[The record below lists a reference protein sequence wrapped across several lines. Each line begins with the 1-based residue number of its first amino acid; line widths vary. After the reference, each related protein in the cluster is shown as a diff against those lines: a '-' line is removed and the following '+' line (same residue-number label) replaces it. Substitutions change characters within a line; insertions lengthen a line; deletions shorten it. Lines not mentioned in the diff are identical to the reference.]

1 MPNKSQ
7 DHDNRPRRYDR
18 REDIEQDVK
27 CNKHKLKLSSSF
39 EDVRYRYNRIYPKQ
53 NDDNN
58 TFIDLNSLH
67 LLNCGIIFI

>member
-1 MPNKSQ
+1 MPNKAQ

-58 TFIDLNSLH
+58 TFIDLYLYQ
-67 LLNCGIIFI
+67 LNCGIIFI